1 MFMSRSIEKIVSE
14 ASEKWIE
21 IPGVTGV
28 GISIEDGSDIIL
40 VMIETDTIEIRQK
53 IPHEYKG
60 IKVQIQE
67 TGVIS
72 AEDEDEN
79 E

>member
-1 MFMSRSIEKIVSE
+1 MFMRRSIGKIVSE

-28 GISIEDGSDIIL
+28 GISMEDGSDIIL
-40 VMIETDTIEIRQK
+40 VMVEADTIEIRQK
-53 IPHEYKG
+53 IPQEYKG

-72 AEDEDEN
+72 AEDDN

>member
-28 GISIEDGSDIIL
+28 GISMEEGSDIIL
-40 VMIETDTIEIRQK
+40 VMVEADTIKIRQK
-53 IPHEYKG
+53 IPQEYKG
-60 IKVQIQE
+60 IMVKIQE

-72 AEDEDEN
+72 AEDEN

>member
-1 MFMSRSIEKIVSE
+1 MGRSLEKIVRE
-14 ASEKWIE
+14 ASEKWID

-28 GISIEDGSDIIL
+28 GISKENVRDIIL
-40 VMIETDTIEIRQK
+40 VMVKEDTIEIRQK
-53 IPHEYKG
+53 IPHKYKG

-72 AEDEDEN
+72 AEDEKIK
-79 E
+79 

>member
-28 GISIEDGSDIIL
+28 GISMEEGSDIIL
-40 VMIETDTIEIRQK
+40 VMVEADTIKIRQK
-53 IPHEYKG
+53 IPQEYKG
-60 IKVQIQE
+60 IKVKIQE

-72 AEDEDEN
+72 AEDEN